1 MALLTRP
8 VPVKFA
14 AGIIR
19 IRTFLSKKVK
29 KWGALCWVQ
38 RSCYC
43 FHRGIC
49 VSTQRGN
56 RLVALSSAKPWLTLR
71 NEFIPIIVIRENN
84 KARDVR
90 LGLCCFGHP
99 ADKLFQQ
106 PRVIGSTP
114 LIRSR
119 RLFVHRKIT
128 TSTEIICKIPYSR
141 Q

>member
-29 KWGALCWVQ
+29 KLGALCWGQ

-56 RLVALSSAKPWLTLR
+56 RLVALSSAKPWLSLR
-71 NEFIPIIVIRENN
+71 NEFIPNIVIRENN
-84 KARDVR
+84 KSRDVR
-90 LGLCCFGHP
+90 LGLCCFWAP
-99 ADKLFQQ
+99 CCQDFSEFSSYRLS
-106 PRVIGSTP
+106 ST
-114 LIRSR
+114 
-119 RLFVHRKIT
+119 HT
-128 TSTEIICKIPYSR
+128 
-141 Q
+141 